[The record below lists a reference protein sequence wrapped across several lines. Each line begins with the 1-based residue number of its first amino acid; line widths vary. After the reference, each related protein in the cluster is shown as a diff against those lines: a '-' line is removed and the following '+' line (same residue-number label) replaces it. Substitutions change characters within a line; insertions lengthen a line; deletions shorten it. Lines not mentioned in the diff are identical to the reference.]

1 MYMPK
6 KTVSDINVSGKRVL
20 MRVDFNV
27 PIKDGVIRDDRRIVE
42 ALPTIRQVVAGG
54 GRLVLMSHLGR
65 PDGAYDPAGSLAPC
79 AIRLGELLRAPV
91 RLGPKDVIGP
101 ETETLVNAL
110 KDGEVVLLE
119 NVRFHPGE
127 TMPDKAKKNP
137 DGKLTPQQE
146 TLHREL
152 VDGLASLGDLYVN
165 DAFGTCHRKHAS
177 MYGAARAIQAKG
189 GSAVAGH
196 LLEKEIRYLH
206 EAVTQ
211 PKRPFVAILGGAK
224 VSDKIKLISSLL
236 KKVDRILIGGA
247 MAYTLLKARG
257 VPVGI
262 SRVEEDQVE
271 AMKAILDQ
279 AQGKILL
286 PVDHVGTRDF
296 EAGAP
301 QVISGEAIPD
311 DLMGMDIGAA
321 TRAAY
326 CDVVARA
333 GTVVWNGPMG
343 VFEKPEYS
351 AGTQAVAGAMA
362 QATAAGAVT
371 IIGGG
376 DSAAAVGAMGLA
388 ERMTHV
394 STGGGA
400 SLTYLEGKVMP
411 PIETLDE
418 K

>member
-1 MYMPK
+1 
-6 KTVSDINVSGKRVL
+6 
-20 MRVDFNV
+20 
-27 PIKDGVIRDDRRIVE
+27 
-42 ALPTIRQVVAGG
+42 
-54 GRLVLMSHLGR
+54 
-65 PDGAYDPAGSLAPC
+65 
-79 AIRLGELLRAPV
+79 
-91 RLGPKDVIGP
+91 
-101 ETETLVNAL
+101 
-110 KDGEVVLLE
+110 
-119 NVRFHPGE
+119 
-127 TMPDKAKKNP
+127 
-137 DGKLTPQQE
+137 
-146 TLHREL
+146 
-152 VDGLASLGDLYVN
+152 
-165 DAFGTCHRKHAS
+165 
-177 MYGAARAIQAKG
+177 
-189 GSAVAGH
+189 
-196 LLEKEIRYLH
+196 
-206 EAVTQ
+206 
-211 PKRPFVAILGGAK
+211 

-394 STGGGA
+394 SPGGGA